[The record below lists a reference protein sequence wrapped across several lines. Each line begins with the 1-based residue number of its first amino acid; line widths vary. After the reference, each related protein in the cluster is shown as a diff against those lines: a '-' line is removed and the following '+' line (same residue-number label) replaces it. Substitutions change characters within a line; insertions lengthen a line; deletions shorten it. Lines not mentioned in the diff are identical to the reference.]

1 MVYFVSLDPGVYLAD
16 RMYLLG
22 GARKMPKLARKVFK
36 CGDCQEKSR
45 QRKNLGFTDL
55 SPFGRE
61 MLNVKVA
68 TDKDWG
74 RIWNLQAVL
83 FPFRREMQNVPF
95 GESKISKSGQ
105 TWPKSVKRTFNNQE
119 DRV

>member
-1 MVYFVSLDPGVYLAD
+1 MVYFVSLDPGVYLAG

-36 CGDCQEKSR
+36 CGDCQEKSKR
-45 QRKNLGFTDL
+45 RKNLGFTDL

-68 TDKDWG
+68 TNK
-74 RIWNLQAVL
+74 
-83 FPFRREMQNVPF
+83 RREQFEIYGVPSPLEGNAKCPF
-95 GESKISKSGQ
+95 CSGNSGKLSK
-105 TWPKSVKRTFNNQE
+105 NQLKDNSTIKE
-119 DRV
+119 GRVLQ

>member
-1 MVYFVSLDPGVYLAD
+1 MFLIFGSICQFGWQDVFVRSLLAKCD
-16 RMYLLG
+16 
-22 GARKMPKLARKVFK
+22 FK
-36 CGDCQEKSR
+36 CCNCLEKSG
-45 QRKNLGFTDL
+45 QRKNFGFTDL

-68 TDKDWG
+68 TDKDGG
-74 RIWNLQAVL
+74 RIWNLQALL